1 MEKVLYIF
9 DMSSFLYAGHVNYR
23 SRLERTVP
31 SGASWVTLTT
41 PTGGTSLI
49 FNKLFALVGKGDI
62 VMCCDRNP
70 TIKKDMYEYY
80 KATRQH
86 KNDIAVEKAAAEYIL
101 QQCNIS
107 VIARAGYEADDIA
120 YSLVKDLHEMYDKIY
135 IYTGDSDYYFL
146 VDEKVSILPS
156 TSTGKEVNMKN
167 YEEVA
172 YKGGCTY
179 NVRPI
184 IKILEGKA
192 NENIPAL
199 PRSEQKRI
207 IDFLYKPY
215 SAYEKYGNYELIK
228 TLFDRFM
235 PEYSYRVD
243 LAFPLYIDDLPD
255 TFKEPDMGMIC
266 NFGHFIKNKNFVGR
280 NSADFDIEPHI
291 THLHE
296 NGVYLE
302 VNP

>member
-1 MEKVLYIF
+1 MENNLYIF

-23 SRLERTVP
+23 SRLEQTVP
-31 SGASWVTLTT
+31 AGASWKTLTT

-49 FNKLFALVGKGDI
+49 FNKLYSIVGKGDI

-80 KATRQH
+80 KANREH
-86 KNDIAVEKAAAEYIL
+86 RNDITVEKAAAEYIL
-101 QQCNIS
+101 QQCNVS
-107 VIARAGYEADDIA
+107 LLARAGYEADDIA
-120 YSLVKDLHEMYDKIY
+120 YSLVQDLHDVYDHIY

-146 VDEKVSILPS
+146 VDDKVSILPS
-156 TSTGKEVNMKN
+156 NSRGKEVNRAN

-179 NVRPI
+179 NVRAI

-199 PRSEQKRI
+199 PRSEQRRI

-215 SAYEKYGNYELIK
+215 SAYEKFGNYELIK

-243 LAFPLYIDDLPD
+243 LAFPMYIDDLPD
-255 TFKEPDMGMIC
+255 KFNKPDMQMIC
-266 NFGHFIKNKNFVGR
+266 NFGHYIKNSYFVGR
-280 NSADFDIEPHI
+280 QSPDFDINTHI
-291 THLHE
+291 NHLHN

-302 VNP
+302 VDP